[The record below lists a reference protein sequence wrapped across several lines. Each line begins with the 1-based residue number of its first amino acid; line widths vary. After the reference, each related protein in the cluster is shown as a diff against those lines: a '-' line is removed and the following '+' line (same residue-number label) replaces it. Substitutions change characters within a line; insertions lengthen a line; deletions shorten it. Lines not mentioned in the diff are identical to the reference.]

1 VNSALPRQSAP
12 RLAALDICKGVL
24 VLTMVFYH
32 SLNYS
37 SQYHLAFR
45 YMSFLPPS
53 FIFIT
58 GYLVIA
64 LYPARY
70 GENKARMHLRLI
82 SRGLRLILIF
92 TLLNLGG
99 LALAKRMNPLDVL
112 AIMGANGSDIFLI
125 GSGRSAIFEVL
136 LPIGYFLVLSP
147 LVLALHALS
156 RWHLLAFAAVAA
168 GVTAVLNH
176 RGLSAGNLNLL
187 MAGVLGAATAP
198 FVGLGQLAGHRGK
211 VMLLGVAFVVYEFVG
226 RYWGHIFE
234 VQIAGAAL
242 AVFASLGAGQAVS
255 PNGWLSRRVIVLGQY
270 SLPAYILQIAILQVI
285 LRLVG
290 RPDPWSSAFY
300 LWMLVTTVVMTLL
313 IEALASVRR
322 VSSPADRIY
331 RLIFA

>member
-1 VNSALPRQSAP
+1 MNSALPRQSAP

-70 GENKARMHLRLI
+70 GENKARMHIRLI
-82 SRGLRLILIF
+82 SRGVRLILIF

-112 AIMGANGSDIFLI
+112 AVMGANASDIFLI

-136 LPIGYFLVLSP
+136 LPIGYFLCFRRSCSLCMPEPLAPARLCGGGRWGDCSP
-147 LVLALHALS
+147 ESS
-156 RWHLLAFAAVAA
+156 RPFS
-168 GVTAVLNH
+168 GEPQ
-176 RGLSAGNLNLL
+176 SL
-187 MAGVLGAATAP
+187 MAGMIGAATGRLSASGGSHGP
-198 FVGLGQLAGHRGK
+198 SRQSHASGS
-211 VMLLGVAFVVYEFVG
+211 GVC
-226 RYWGHIFE
+226 
-234 VQIAGAAL
+234 
-242 AVFASLGAGQAVS
+242 
-255 PNGWLSRRVIVLGQY
+255 
-270 SLPAYILQIAILQVI
+270 
-285 LRLVG
+285 RL
-290 RPDPWSSAFY
+290 
-300 LWMLVTTVVMTLL
+300 
-313 IEALASVRR
+313 
-322 VSSPADRIY
+322 
-331 RLIFA
+331 